1 MKTAL
6 FTNFT
11 KEAFVGFWNGKGK
24 KFAPGQSL
32 YMQDFL
38 AKHFSKHL
46 ANRELL
52 RKDENGNAIYPDGE
66 KFTSPKKPEEVPQF
80 MELFNQ
86 AYTPDEMD
94 ELGEDKEDIDSL
106 IEVANK
112 NRGKK
117 VEAINMLPERE
128 TTKPKKE
135 KQDPTKPQ
143 IIDVPDDDDDDEDNF
158 GGKPKDDE
166 KESEMEKPMTKA
178 EKVKALKAELKKL
191 EDEK

>member
-6 FTNFT
+6 FTNFS
-11 KEAFVGFWNGKGK
+11 KEEFIGFWNGKGK

-38 AKHFSKHL
+38 ARHFAKHL
-46 ANRELL
+46 TNRELL
-52 RKDENGNAIYPDGE
+52 RKREDGTPVYPDGE
-66 KFTSPKKPEEVPQF
+66 KMTSPKFPEQNPLF

-86 AYTPDEMD
+86 AYTPDEAD
-94 ELGEDKEDIDSL
+94 EMGEDKEDVDSL

-117 VEAINMLPERE
+117 VEISNLLPEQE
-128 TTKPKKE
+128 TPKPKKA

-143 IIDVPDDDDDDEDNF
+143 IIDVPDDDEDEEEF
-158 GGKPKDDE
+158 GGKPKEDNNAAQTI
-166 KESEMEKPMTKA
+166 EKPMTKA
-178 EKVKALKAELKKL
+178 EKVKALKAELKQL
-191 EDEK
+191 EEK

>member
-6 FTNFT
+6 FTNFS
-11 KEAFVGFWNGKGK
+11 KEEFIGYWNGKGK

-38 AKHFSKHL
+38 ARHFAKHL
-46 ANRELL
+46 TNRELL
-52 RKDENGNAIYPDGE
+52 RKDENGNPVYPDGE
-66 KFTSPKKPEEVPQF
+66 KFTSPKFPEQVPQF

-94 ELGEDKEDIDSL
+94 ELGEEKEDIDSL

-117 VEAINMLPERE
+117 VEVSNMLPEHPAP
-128 TTKPKKE
+128 KAKKE

-143 IIDVPDDDDDDEDNF
+143 IIEVPDDEDDEEF
-158 GGKPKDDE
+158 GGKPKEDDAA
-166 KESEMEKPMTKA
+166 KTIEKPMTKA
-178 EKVKALKAELKKL
+178 EKVKALKAELKQL
-191 EDEK
+191 ENEE